1 LNSSHTDT
9 KLISFLNGDAFSDG
23 NEMEVK
29 IGTMSA
35 FLPPFDKG
43 IDTIKRI
50 ENAGYDSAWWPDHL
64 MGWVPESI
72 WTPDIME
79 IAAYQENPHVF
90 FETCCTL
97 AVAAWNTEKILLGP
111 SVTEAFRRHPA
122 MLAQTF
128 LTLDHI
134 SKGRVILGIGTGEG
148 ENIIPYG
155 IKWSNPASRLEESI
169 KIIKLLWES
178 HKKVDYDGKFWKM
191 KDAVLGLKP
200 YEKGK
205 YPPIWI
211 AAHGTKML
219 EITGRLGD
227 GWLPATPEIEFYK
240 DGLRTIR
247 ETAKKAG
254 RNLDEIT
261 PALWSYTVLDEDHDE
276 CLRMLETPLAKNY
289 MLTLPNEV
297 YERYGIHHPL
307 GKDFYGLLD
316 YIPTRYNREE
326 ILNALEKIPRKI
338 CEDYYLYGTPDEV
351 IGKIEKFSKVGMKHV
366 VLSNMT
372 FFFDVNKL
380 RSSFNCMKKIVEYFK
395 SMRT

>member
-1 LNSSHTDT
+1 MGMD
-9 KLISFLNGDAFSDG
+9 FD
-23 NEMEVK
+23 VK

-43 IDTIKRI
+43 IDRIKRI
-50 ENAGYDSAWWPDHL
+50 EDVGYDSAWWPDHL

-72 WTPDIME
+72 WTPDIVE

-90 FETCCTL
+90 FEACCTL
-97 AVAAWNTEKILLGP
+97 AVAAWNTERILLGP

-122 MLAQTF
+122 MLAQAF

-134 SKGRVILGIGTGEG
+134 SKGRVILGIGAGEG
-148 ENIIPYG
+148 ENVTPYG
-155 IKWSNPASRLEESI
+155 IEWSRPASRLEESI
-169 KIIKLLWES
+169 KIIKLLWENDG
-178 HKKVDYDGKFWKM
+178 KVDYDGEFWKL
-191 KDAVLGLKP
+191 KDAVLGLEP

-211 AAHGTKML
+211 AAHGPKML

-227 GWLPATPEIEFYK
+227 GWFPATPDIEFYK
-240 DGLRTIR
+240 EGLRTIR
-247 ETAKKAG
+247 ETAKRAG
-254 RNLDEIT
+254 RNPDEIT
-261 PALWSYTVLDEDHDE
+261 PALWSYIVLDEDHDE

-297 YERYGIHHPL
+297 FERYGTHHPL
-307 GKDFYGLLD
+307 GEDFYGLLD

-326 ILNALEKIPRKI
+326 ILDALEKIPRKV

-351 IGKIEKFSKVGMKHV
+351 IGEIEKFAKVGMKHI

-372 FFFDVNKL
+372 FFFDVSKL
-380 RSSFNCMKKIVEYFK
+380 RSSFNCMKKVVEYFK
-395 SMRT
+395 SVRT